1 MCCFLPPFVSPPR
14 RAAPFSFRD
23 RKPARH
29 DDASTFSTSKRTG
42 YNETPSNYHSRVT
55 LVRQNSRSAYFFP
68 LFLSLSFSLLCLIA
82 ELLCRVHSFLRA
94 RVGYLSIP
102 NPLSFLKEN
111 LARSR
116 DDRKKKKEKK
126 IPPLSTFSHACVF
139 PSDERKRSLASFFPP
154 NCFSSPSLLKST
166 ALFFSLSRSKS
177 ETRSVKKERDLRTP
191 FSFLPSF
198 AR

>member
-1 MCCFLPPFVSPPR
+1 MCCFLLRSFPR

-116 DDRKKKKEKK
+116 DDRKKKKEKRF
-126 IPPLSTFSHACVF
+126 LLY
-139 PSDERKRSLASFFPP
+139 RRSRMRAYFLPTKGNEASPRFFPLIA
-154 NCFSSPSLLKST
+154 FH
-166 ALFFSLSRSKS
+166 LF
-177 ETRSVKKERDLRTP
+177 
-191 FSFLPSF
+191 
-198 AR
+198 

>member
-82 ELLCRVHSFLRA
+82 ELLCRVHSFLEHE
-94 RVGYLSIP
+94 SDT
-102 NPLSFLKEN
+102 S
-111 LARSR
+111 RSR
-116 DDRKKKKEKK
+116 TLFPSSKKISRALEMIEKRKKKKERF
-126 IPPLSTFSHACVF
+126 LFY
-139 PSDERKRSLASFFPP
+139 RRSRMRAYFLPTKGNEASPRFFPLIAFHLP
-154 NCFSSPSLLKST
+154 
-166 ALFFSLSRSKS
+166 LF
-177 ETRSVKKERDLRTP
+177 
-191 FSFLPSF
+191 
-198 AR
+198 